1 MSESHSTETY
11 TFNFMK
17 EVSSLLHA
25 ADGNPFPTCIQC
37 GTCSGTC
44 PVAAYMD
51 HTPRQIIAMV
61 NAGLKEQVMES
72 NTYWYCA
79 SCYHCTVRCPQN
91 ISITEL
97 MYALQRYSVWKSA
110 YKEGMVGPAFSE
122 AFAKMIIRTGRT
134 FEPLLAPSYLFSFSM
149 KQFFGEIVNATELL
163 LKGRLPVLPARI
175 KRLENFRH
183 MIRRILPM
191 GGLE

>member
-1 MSESHSTETY
+1 MSETY

-25 ADGNPFPTCIQC
+25 ADGNPFPMCVQC

-51 HTPRQIIAMV
+51 YTPRQIIAMV
-61 NAGLKEQVMES
+61 NAGLKEQVLES

-110 YKEGMVGPAFSE
+110 YKEGLVGPAFSE
-122 AFAKMIIRTGRT
+122 AFAKMIVRTGRT

-149 KQFFGEIVNATELL
+149 KQFIGEVFNATELL
-163 LKGRLPVLPARI
+163 LKGRLPVLPPRI
-175 KRLENFRH
+175 KRLTNFKH